1 MKRSAAEIMRE
12 YTFPEGTQVHGVSYD
27 GERVWVATGDALN
40 ALDPASGKTVR
51 VLNVQAQAGT
61 AFDGKHLFQ
70 IAGDRIQK
78 IDPKSGDVI
87 ATVPTPEG
95 GAAGMAWAEGSLWVG
110 QHRNRTIHQVDPDT
124 GAILRTIEAKR
135 FVTGVTWLGD
145 ELWHGTW
152 QDDQSDLRRIDPKS
166 GEVLEQIDMPPG
178 LIVSGLESDGRDTF
192 FCGGGNSGKVRA
204 VKRPKRG

>member
-1 MKRSAAEIMRE
+1 MKRSKANIVRE
-12 YTFPEGTQVHGVSYD
+12 YDFPGVSNVHGVSYD
-27 GERVWVATGDALN
+27 GSSIWVATGDTLN
-40 ALDPASGKTVR
+40 AVNPDSGNTMR

-78 IDPKSGDVI
+78 IDPKSGTVI

-110 QHRNRTIHQVDPDT
+110 QHRNRKIHQVDPDT
-124 GAILRTIEAKR
+124 GAVLRTIEATR

-166 GEVLEQIDMPPG
+166 GDVLEQIDMPPG
-178 LIVSGLESDGRDTF
+178 LVVSGLESNGRDTF
-192 FCGGGNSGKVRA
+192 FCGGGPAGKVRA
-204 VKRPKRG
+204 VARPR